1 MDGLHQEKA
10 SDMDTLAILQ
20 AYVIIQFDL
29 GLNQAGCMYSA
40 VSQTYD
46 MFQ

>member
-1 MDGLHQEKA
+1 MDGLHQEKT
-10 SDMDTLAILQ
+10 SDMDTLAIFQ
-20 AYVIIQFDL
+20 AYVIIQFAS

-40 VSQTYD
+40 VSQKFD